1 MERPVFNIE
10 VVDPTS
16 QQSRNYRGYSLR
28 TPFWPRGQI
37 MSQKASEAADA
48 GIMEPVEK
56 PKKKLKLKLKPKPAP
71 VPEVKEESKEEK
83 LKGRVRQMAREI
95 EKKVKEIKSE
105 KQINL
110 KPVDDMKT
118 KDVLIEA
125 NVLSG
130 REDMAKRVIA
140 GESRNT
146 PREMGTSIDDIRAS
160 LKELRRSVYG
170 KDSGLV
176 DKKSQYKMRE
186 GSLM

>member
-1 MERPVFNIE
+1 MEKLMYNIQ
-10 VVDPTS
+10 VIDPTKDE
-16 QQSRNYRGYSLR
+16 SRNYRGYSLK

-37 MSQKASEAADA
+37 MSEKKADKDAAV
-48 GIMEPVEK
+48 MESIVPK
-56 PKKKLKLKLKPKPAP
+56 KKKLKLVLKKKEEAS
-71 VPEVKEESKEEK
+71 ESKEESKEEK

-130 REDMAKRVIA
+130 REDIAKRVIA

-146 PREMGTSIDDIRAS
+146 PREMGTSIDDIRSS